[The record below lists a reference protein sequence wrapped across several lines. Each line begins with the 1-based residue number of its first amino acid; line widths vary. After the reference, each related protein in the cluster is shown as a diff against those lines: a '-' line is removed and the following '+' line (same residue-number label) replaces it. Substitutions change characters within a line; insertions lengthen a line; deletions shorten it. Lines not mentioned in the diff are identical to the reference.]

1 MATDLT
7 IPLDDELDAELNRLA
22 QLTQRSKSDLARE
35 MVRRELAL
43 AALQRARKRLIPK
56 AKRAGYVTDE
66 DVFRDIS

>member
-43 AALQRARKRLIPK
+43 ARSPARAQAAHPEGEASRIC
-56 AKRAGYVTDE
+56 D
-66 DVFRDIS
+66 